1 MPILPDDAG
10 LTPGI
15 AGTGARSTT
24 DFVRIVARVPRL
36 IAILGVAGGIATA
49 LYRGIGYGTAFLI
62 GAVAA
67 FVNFKLIERLVT
79 GLLRRMLEKPVK
91 RPRLQGAKV
100 FIQLALFLVGL
111 FVILRFSGFNLT
123 AFLFGFLV
131 CPAAVMIESVYFLLI
146 TYGHS

>member
-1 MPILPDDAG
+1 MSGLRDDAG
-10 LTPGI
+10 LTPGM
-15 AGTGARSTT
+15 ADPSARSTT

-36 IAILGVAGGIATA
+36 ITILGVAGGIATA
-49 LYRGIGYGTAFLI
+49 LLRGIGYGTAFLI

-67 FVNFKLIERLVT
+67 YVNFRVIERLVT
-79 GLLRRMLEKPVK
+79 ALVRRVLAKPVK
-91 RPRLQGAKV
+91 HPRLQGAMV
-100 FIQLALFLVGL
+100 FIQLALFLIGL